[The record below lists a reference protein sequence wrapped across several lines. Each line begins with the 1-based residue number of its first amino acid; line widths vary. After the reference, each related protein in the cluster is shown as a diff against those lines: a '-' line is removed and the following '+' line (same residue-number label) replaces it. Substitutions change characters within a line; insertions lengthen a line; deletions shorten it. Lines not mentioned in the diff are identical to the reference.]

1 MTNYFSSDQTL
12 SELTSAVLLE
22 LHEPIAGSEA
32 VPIDLVEDK
41 INEVYSEVFN
51 DQAIKPSARESDIS
65 FALAND
71 TTLDGDVAVGAVTID
86 LVDASNWRSSGK
98 LLLQGDIITYTGKTD
113 NRLTG
118 VTGVNVAHSDGDVAR
133 QMYLLTALASDIHGE
148 QIQYVEVNGI
158 PQHPMGWENLVN
170 GIDFMPN
177 TYCIIE
183 GYLLFSRVGLVGGES
198 AGKVL
203 ISYVQS
209 VTPMSETTD
218 KPTLFP
224 NSWRR
229 PILVYGA
236 CMKIAASDA
245 YRTSWDFWDREFKE
259 SKKQYIAF
267 KNGRVRDRA
276 NKVRPSVYRRLMR

>member
-113 NRLTG
+113 NQLTG
-118 VTGVNVAHSDGDVAR
+118 VTGVNVEHSDGDVAR